1 MGKWYKIGPSS
12 QYEDSK
18 QWLIEINN
26 RPIALFRY
34 QNKYYAIK
42 NSCAHQGYPLAEGNL
57 KDCMIECP
65 LHGWVYDIRDGNCLS
80 LPNKKITTYKIR
92 IDNNNNL
99 EIYL

>member
-1 MGKWYKIGPSS
+1 MPKWSKIGPISNYQNS
-12 QYEDSK
+12 N

-34 QNKYYAIK
+34 NNEYYAIK

-80 LPNKKITTYKIR
+80 LPDKKIMTYKLR
-92 IDNNNNL
+92 QNKNVL

>member
-1 MGKWYKIGPSS
+1 MSKWSKIGALSNYQNS
-12 QYEDSK
+12 N

-34 QNKYYAIK
+34 HNEYYAIK

-80 LPNKKITTYKIR
+80 LPNKKIMIYKVRQNKNI
-92 IDNNNNL
+92 L

>member
-1 MGKWYKIGPSS
+1 MAKWHKIGPSS
-12 QYEDSK
+12 KYEDSK

-26 RPIALFRY
+26 RPIALFKY
-34 QNKYYAIK
+34 KNKYYAIK

-80 LPNKKITTYKIR
+80 LPNKTIITYKIR
-92 IDNNNNL
+92 NDDDNNL